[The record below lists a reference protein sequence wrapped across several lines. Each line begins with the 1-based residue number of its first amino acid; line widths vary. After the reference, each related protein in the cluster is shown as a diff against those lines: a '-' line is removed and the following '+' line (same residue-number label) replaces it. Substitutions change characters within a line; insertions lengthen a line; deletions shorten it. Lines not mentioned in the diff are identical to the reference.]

1 MKTMKITRFVILF
14 SFLAA
19 KAFTQEITELPS
31 VTVTTTSKVNEA
43 VGKSF
48 EKNFKNAVRPQ
59 WYKLNKNYFV
69 KFISEDQKNTA
80 LFSKG
85 GTLIY
90 HISYGHENNLPEDI
104 RKMVKSSYFDLNITT
119 AIKVEEGGRNIWVIN
134 LEDEKNL
141 VLVRVEDDQL
151 EEVGKYNKS

>member
-1 MKTMKITRFVILF
+1 MKPMKITRFFILF
-14 SFLAA
+14 SFLAT
-19 KAFTQEITELPS
+19 KAFTQEITELPN
-31 VTVTTTSKVNEA
+31 VTVTTTSKVSEA

-48 EKNFKNAVRPQ
+48 EKYFKNAVRPQ

-104 RKMVKSSYFDLNITT
+104 RKMVKSSYIDLNITT